1 MGTMDKESLA
11 SEIVAGLSKNVMII
25 NDKLQIIYEEISKV
39 KSIFRAVHYAYSNG
53 GITKDETDEAM
64 NGIETMLEV
73 LKDNAEETIGMV
85 KEIM

>member
-1 MGTMDKESLA
+1 MNTREERTLA
-11 SEIVAGLSKNVMII
+11 SEIVSGLSKNVIII
-25 NDKLQIIYEEISKV
+25 NGKIQIIYEEISKV

-85 KEIM
+85 KETM

>member
-1 MGTMDKESLA
+1 MNMREERTLA
-11 SEIVAGLSKNVMII
+11 SEIVSGLSKNVIII
-25 NDKLQIIYEEISKV
+25 NDKIQIIYEEISKV

-85 KEIM
+85 KETM

>member
-1 MGTMDKESLA
+1 MNTREERTLA
-11 SEIVAGLSKNVMII
+11 SEIVSGLSKNVIII
-25 NDKLQIIYEEISKV
+25 NDKIQIIYEEISKV

-85 KEIM
+85 KETM